1 LHIYTFAWDSKSI
14 DFSLYQIDLHAS
26 QSHTLQRHDTVFAHI
41 HRTTATS
48 LRIRCN
54 SYTSHTHIAKTQL
67 SFCTSTCLHDAVNQ
81 SIFRFIRSIY
91 MHRNHI
97 HCKDMTQSLLIYI
110 EQQQRL
116 CACAATNIRH
126 LHSHCKGTTQLL
138 HIYTSMQ
145 CSKSIDFSIFWAIYI
160 HRKYIHCKNMT
171 QSLLIYTE
179 QQQRLCAC
187 VATNIQHSHS
197 YCESTTQLLHTYT
210 SVQCSKS
217 IDFSIFWSIYMRCKY
232 INQNSSS
239 SFSWVIIQRTWK
251 LTSKWSAF
259 IYIDQSS
266 SSSRN
271 LMIIQ
276 TSWKL
281 TLKWS
286 AFTILSCL
294 YDHLII

>member
-1 LHIYTFAWDSKSI
+1 MIQLLHIYMSAWCSKLI
-14 DFSLYQIDLHAS
+14 DFSLYQINLHAS

-48 LRIRCN
+48 LRMRCN
-54 SYTSHTHIAKTQL
+54 SYTSHIHMKTRL
-67 SFCTSTCLHDAVNQ
+67 SFCASTRLRDAVNR

-91 MHRNHI
+91 MR
-97 HCKDMTQSLLIYI
+97 
-110 EQQQRL
+110 
-116 CACAATNIRH
+116 
-126 LHSHCKGTTQLL
+126 
-138 HIYTSMQ
+138 
-145 CSKSIDFSIFWAIYI
+145 
-160 HRKYIHCKNMT
+160 RKYIHCEDTT

-179 QQQRLCAC
+179 RQQRLCAHA
-187 VATNIQHSHS
+187 ATNIRHSHS
-197 YCESTTQLLHTYT
+197 HCESTTQLLRTYT

-217 IDFSIFWSIYMRCKY
+217 IGFSIFWSIYIRRKY
-232 INQNSSS
+232 IDQNSSS
-239 SFSWVIIQRTWK
+239 SFSWMIIQQTWK

-266 SSSRN
+266 SSLRS

-281 TLKWS
+281 TSKWS

-294 YDHLII
+294 YDYLII